1 MTMLYAAGGMI
12 LVTLALIFTHW
23 ALLLEGRK
31 QGRELARIEQ
41 AERRALR
48 RAGARQGELATAG
61 RHRLQPFPGDAD
73 RERLAETDQLRKLA
87 EQGDVAEIRR
97 LNAAWF
103 RVRDLKRWAKVSA

>member
-1 MTMLYAAGGMI
+1 MIWEFIGGMV
-12 LVTLALIFTHW
+12 LVTLALVFAGW
-23 ALLLEGRK
+23 ALLREGRR

-48 RAGARQGELATAG
+48 RCEARQGELIAAG

-73 RERLAETDQLRKLA
+73 RERLAETDMLRALA
-87 EQGDVAEIRR
+87 EQGNVAEIKR

-103 RVRDLKRWAKVSA
+103 RVRDLRRWAKVGV